1 MHGLDFS
8 ETAEHNGRRRQ
19 TEQRRTAG
27 PGEAV
32 VAAIV
37 AAAVVACALAAWKL
51 RVVLALLFLA
61 FILAS
66 AMRPSVDALARRR
79 VPRAAGV
86 LLHYVVIGGLVAAFL
101 ALLVPIALHQIDAAV
116 AAGSNHGL
124 RHAAN
129 GSSGIKRELLL
140 ALDRRLHEVPSASSL
155 WRPALTLT
163 LMAIEILTGVF
174 FVLASAAYW
183 VLERDRAERL
193 VLSLVPRS
201 SRRAVHETWRL
212 VDSKLGAFVR
222 GQLLMITFVSTVLS
236 LAFWQIGVPYWLLLG
251 TFAGLVEILP
261 VIGPLVA
268 GATAIGAGL
277 TVSWQTAVLAAGAVY
292 GLRLFQDYVVGP
304 RVLGHAVG
312 LTPLTVLVCVSAVG
326 VLFGPAFVP
335 LATPFAAVVVT
346 LLDVLVR
353 GRDPAEQQLPTVLL
367 PPRDR
372 EPAGVP

>member
-1 MHGLDFS
+1 MQRLDFR
-8 ETAEHNGRRRQ
+8 ETAERNGRGHRAER
-19 TEQRRTAG
+19 RRTGG
-27 PGEAV
+27 PREAL

-37 AAAVVACALAAWKL
+37 VAAVVACALAAWKL

-61 FILAS
+61 FILAA

-79 VPRAAGV
+79 VPRGAAV
-86 LLHYVVIGGLVAAFL
+86 LLHYAVFAALLAGFL
-101 ALLVPIALHQIDAAV
+101 ALLVPIAVHQVEAAV

-124 RHAAN
+124 RHAAD

-140 ALDRRLHEVPSASSL
+140 GLDRRLRELPQASSL
-155 WRPALTLT
+155 WHPALTLT
-163 LMAIEILTGVF
+163 LKAIEILTGVF
-174 FVLASAAYW
+174 FVFASAAYW

-193 VLSLVPRS
+193 VLSLLPHDA
-201 SRRAVHETWRL
+201 RRPVHETWRL

-251 TFAGLVEILP
+251 MFAGLVEILP
-261 VIGPLVA
+261 VVGPLVA
-268 GATAIGAGL
+268 GAAAIGAGL
-277 TVSWQTAVLAAGAVY
+277 TVSWQTAALAAVAVY
-292 GLRLFQDYVVGP
+292 GLRLFQDYLVGP
-304 RVLGHAVG
+304 RVLGHVVG
-312 LTPLTVLVCVSAVG
+312 LAPLTVLVCVSAVG

-335 LATPFAAVVVT
+335 LATPFAAVAVT

-353 GRDPAEQQLPTVLL
+353 GRDPAEQQVPTVLL

-372 EPAGVP
+372 EPARVR